1 MIDRCYIEITN
12 ICNLNCDFCPKHHR
26 ALRKMTLPEFEH
38 LTDELQGKVCFLYF
52 HVMGEPLLHPLL
64 PQFISLARAKGFKTV
79 LTSNGTLLPRAM
91 SLLGSLP
98 HKVQLSLHSHESNRS
113 GRLDEY
119 INQVMD
125 FAIEAARR
133 GTCVV
138 LRLWNQGGRDRENAE
153 VQRLMAQRVA
163 QPWTERSDGFRL
175 CDNLYLEFDR
185 KFQWPEVGESF
196 REGLTESSE
205 QGGAS
210 GNQLSGISG
219 KGNPRENSLDSSKK
233 EDLLKVGAFSSDKKL
248 GNSTDISLNQNS
260 NTELLEEFSLSDDK
274 SEEMLSDVAL
284 NQNSPKE
291 MLGEISLK
299 QNSPKEKLED
309 NSLNLNSNK
318 EEPKNFSLSSY
329 KNLGNSEDI
338 SLNEYSN
345 NELSQDFSLSS
356 DKNKEMST
364 NISLSSAKSEEM
376 LTNISLKQNSTK
388 EMLEDN
394 SLNLNLNKEKLEDNS
409 LNLNSNKEESEEVF
423 LNKNKSKALQ
433 KIGEKPEQLFCK
445 ALLKQIGVLVDGS
458 LVPCCLDH
466 NGDAVMGNLFHQSLE
481 EILSSPRARALVEG
495 FRHHRA
501 SERLCQHCESALAKN
516 SFRGKARS

>member
-26 ALRKMTLPEFEH
+26 ALRKMTLQEFEH

-196 REGLTESSE
+196 AEGLTESSE
-205 QGGAS
+205 KGGAS
-210 GNQLSGISG
+210 GNLKPGISG
-219 KGNPRENSLDSSKK
+219 KGNPRENSLDSFKK
-233 EDLLKVGAFSSDKKL
+233 EDLLKGGALNQKSNKDLSENYSLSSEKNKEMLTDLSLSSDKK
-248 GNSTDISLNQNS
+248 
-260 NTELLEEFSLSDDK
+260 
-274 SEEMLSDVAL
+274 
-284 NQNSPKE
+284 
-291 MLGEISLK
+291 
-299 QNSPKEKLED
+299 
-309 NSLNLNSNK
+309 
-318 EEPKNFSLSSY
+318 
-329 KNLGNSEDI
+329 LGNSEDI

-345 NELSQDFSLSS
+345 NELSKDFSLSS
-356 DKNKEMST
+356 DKSEEQQTADSSKQNSTKEMLGDISLKQFSNNEEPDDISLSSVKT
-364 NISLSSAKSEEM
+364 EEMLKGGSLSSAKSEEM
-376 LTNISLKQNSTK
+376 LTNISLKQNSPK

-394 SLNLNLNKEKLEDNS
+394 SLKQ
-409 LNLNSNKEESEEVF
+409 NSNKEESKEVF